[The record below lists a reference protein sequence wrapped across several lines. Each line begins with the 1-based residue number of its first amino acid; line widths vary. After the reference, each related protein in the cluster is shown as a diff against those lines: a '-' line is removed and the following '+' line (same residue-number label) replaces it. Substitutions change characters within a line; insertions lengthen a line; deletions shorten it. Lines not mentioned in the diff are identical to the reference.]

1 MNNEQLEEIMKNAQR
16 VQEQL
21 EKSGALKAVERINAD
36 SSIKN
41 TVGDVDDKSRK
52 IMVVNENLFKL
63 QTFATEE

>member
-21 EKSGALKAVERINAD
+21 EKSGALKVLERINAD

-41 TVGDVDDKSRK
+41 AVGDVDDKSRK